1 MSNMEYDRF
10 SNRLKDE
17 IYEKMDRTKALMAC
31 FVVDEKVSF
40 WKKTWF
46 AFAGILSLIE
56 KEIGFE
62 FTETA

>member
-1 MSNMEYDRF
+1 MFYRFAQIMAVKTAKRMSNMEYDRF

-40 WKKTWF
+40 
-46 AFAGILSLIE
+46 
-56 KEIGFE
+56 
-62 FTETA
+62 